1 MTAATE
7 GAAPPDPL
15 ATARAE
21 IAPRET
27 LIWADR
33 PMPRPL
39 RIWPMMLFGMLV
51 FGFALFWTAQ
61 AWQAGGAI
69 AIFGLPFLGIG
80 AALLA
85 APWWGPKRARHTVYA
100 ISDQRL
106 LIIRGWPARV
116 VQSFAPQDFG
126 RLERHEREDGSGDLV
141 FLEEHVPQVV
151 GGRRYA
157 RRRRRRRRIGFFGI
171 AEVRRVEA
179 AVRALQRGEAS
190 ATHERPS

>member
-1 MTAATE
+1 VSATTE
-7 GAAPPDPL
+7 GAAAPDPL

-21 IAPRET
+21 MAPGET

-33 PMPRPL
+33 PTPRAS

-80 AALLA
+80 AVLLA
-85 APWWGPKRARHTVYA
+85 APWWRPKRARHTVYA

-106 LIIRGWPARV
+106 LIIRGWPTRV
-116 VQSFAPQDFG
+116 VQSFAPQDIG
-126 RLERHEREDGSGDLV
+126 RLERHEREDGGGDLI
-141 FLEEHVPQVV
+141 FLEEDEPQVL
-151 GGRRYA
+151 GGRHHA
-157 RRRRRRRRIGFFGI
+157 RRRWRRRRIGFLGI

-179 AVRALQRGEAS
+179 AVRALQRGEAD